1 MEEGEGVWR
10 REGKRNG
17 GIRGP
22 EKERNIGHVR
32 NISHIRNIVRKP
44 KRMKIYVHVDIINKG
59 MNKE

>member
-1 MEEGEGVWR
+1 MEEGEEVWW

-32 NISHIRNIVRKP
+32 NI
-44 KRMKIYVHVDIINKG
+44 KIY
-59 MNKE
+59 KEWVEKDVENERV